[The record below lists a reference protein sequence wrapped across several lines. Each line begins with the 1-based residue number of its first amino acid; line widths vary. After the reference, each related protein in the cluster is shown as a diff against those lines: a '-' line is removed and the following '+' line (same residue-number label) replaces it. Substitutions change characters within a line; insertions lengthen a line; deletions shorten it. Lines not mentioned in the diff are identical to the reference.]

1 MNTSNLAASV
11 DTVVVDAAVLNL
23 TKPKAKGKG
32 KAKAK
37 VVGTTK
43 VLTAAQ
49 KAKAKK
55 ADKAAKVLAA
65 DNAKI
70 DKAAA
75 QAVALE
81 AKVEATKIDDAD
93 NYAKAIALVPVKAM
107 NTTAKK
113 YSALVVQA
121 QDKLETL
128 KAIGEQFCIIKV
140 GFEVGVNLK
149 GDTTYDDTAF
159 SRCVATTP
167 LSVISKRDRSDCVWL
182 FNNWE
187 LIAEYKKAGV
197 TSNSITYLRKQIA
210 ATEAKAKAEVKAAE
224 AKAKAA
230 RDAAAALVSKSADD
244 DAIEGEYI
252 MVDGEATPPQT
263 IEALCS
269 TIQGLVGASAHEMEA
284 VLLMLVNS
292 CKTVKLVTK

>member
-1 MNTSNLAASV
+1 MNTSNIAASV
-11 DTVVVDAAVLNL
+11 DAVVVDAAVLNL

-55 ADKAAKVLAA
+55 SDKAAKVLAA

-75 QAVALE
+75 KVIAAE
-81 AKVEATKIDDAD
+81 AKVEAAKLDDAE

-128 KAIGEQFCIIKV
+128 KAIGEQFCSIKV

-149 GDTTYDDTAF
+149 GETTYDDNAF
-159 SRCVATTP
+159 SRCIKTTP

-182 FNNWE
+182 YNNWSA
-187 LIAEYKKAGV
+187 IADFKKDGV
-197 TSNSITYLRKQIA
+197 TSNSITYLRKLMV
-210 ATEAKAKAEVKAAE
+210 EADKKAKALAKAAE
-224 AKAKAA
+224 ELLNGTPTPPVEAA
-230 RDAAAALVSKSADD
+230 DS
-244 DAIEGEYI
+244 DAIEGEYT
-252 MVDGEATPPQT
+252 MVDGEAKAPQT
-263 IEALCS
+263 IEALCT
-269 TIQGLVGASAHEMEA
+269 TIQGLVGASEHTMEA
-284 VLLMLVNS
+284 VLLSLVNS
-292 CKTVKLVTK
+292 CKSVKLVTK